1 MASPHTYMQVKVL
14 VGANPATCLLMYNF
28 RLNEQ
33 EKKVC
38 LGNADYKLK
47 KITIV

>member
-14 VGANPATCLLMYNF
+14 VGANPTTCLLIF
-28 RLNEQ
+28 ITLIWLNEQ

-47 KITIV
+47 K